1 MSGKVFEAYFR
12 EIYSDLSVTAEE
24 SDAIKDKLE
33 ESNIPPDKLVWL
45 RSSAFRIGCQ
55 YLSDDTDSNINL
67 LKCIN
72 RVVHAIEDTCM
83 EPTVEAENESFSEE
97 AVEELY
103 RTLFTDLVVD
113 SEENQELFDYFRGD
127 NRPPEDKLI
136 WTRASAFRM
145 GVEFLGEDRDTNV
158 SLMKCI
164 NSIVHAL
171 EMTCMKPKPY
181 ELKAD
186 IPEDMSDMSLAE
198 ALQTLWDLDLNR
210 LTPGEDYQINVQEG
224 KKAYWKEDK
233 AEDPLFTFVDNSAFR
248 RPTYKAFIAL
258 LDNYTAETGVREAV
272 TYEERKENWSFLK
285 AIMESGPMQ
294 FCHKYCMSK
303 NPDITSD
310 RDEFMKMLNNM
321 WFGIY
326 RRGGSGGDSSG
337 FEHVFAGELKNG
349 QVSGFHNWVYY
360 YLEEKKGNVDYRGY
374 IYPRSYSDAET
385 NANDHVLTLQ
395 FEWQGVLKNVGTSFI
410 GVSPEFEMALYTMC
424 FFAGEKENIFDLDTG
439 SDVFKLNCKVYT
451 MGRDKIGTSYVET
464 MGHED

>member
-55 YLSDDTDSNINL
+55 YLSDDNESNINL

-113 SEENQELFDYFRGD
+113 SEENQELFEFFRGD

-248 RPTYKAFIAL
+248 RPT
-258 LDNYTAETGVREAV
+258 
-272 TYEERKENWSFLK
+272 
-285 AIMESGPMQ
+285 
-294 FCHKYCMSK
+294 
-303 NPDITSD
+303 
-310 RDEFMKMLNNM
+310 
-321 WFGIY
+321 
-326 RRGGSGGDSSG
+326 
-337 FEHVFAGELKNG
+337 
-349 QVSGFHNWVYY
+349 
-360 YLEEKKGNVDYRGY
+360 
-374 IYPRSYSDAET
+374 
-385 NANDHVLTLQ
+385 
-395 FEWQGVLKNVGTSFI
+395 
-410 GVSPEFEMALYTMC
+410 
-424 FFAGEKENIFDLDTG
+424 
-439 SDVFKLNCKVYT
+439 
-451 MGRDKIGTSYVET
+451 
-464 MGHED
+464 